1 MSIPG
6 LRPERTPP
14 FLRPLLARVEAG
26 DGIDMFPRRTPPPTG
41 GRRAAVLMLFAEGP
55 SGPDVLLVER
65 ASTLRN
71 HAGQIAFPGG
81 GTDPEDGGSPITTAL
96 REAEEETGLDPAGV
110 VPLATLPELFL
121 PPSGFVV
128 TPVLAHWA
136 RPSPVRAVDL
146 AETARVGRTPVAA
159 LADPANRINVS
170 GPSGHI
176 GHGFLVSGV
185 LVWGFTGGILS
196 ALLDRAGWAHP
207 WDESRVMDLGEAWS
221 AARSAYTDE
230 QEASGT

>member
-1 MSIPG
+1 VSDAG
-6 LRPERTPP
+6 LHPERTPA
-14 FLRPLLARVEAG
+14 FLQPLLAGVREP
-26 DGIDMFPRRTPPPTG
+26 IDFGVRRIPPPAG
-41 GRRAAVLMLFAEGP
+41 GRRAAVLMLFAEGRQ
-55 SGPDVLLVER
+55 GPDVLLVER

-81 GTDPEDGGSPITTAL
+81 GVDPEDGGSPVVAAL
-96 REAEEETGLDPAGV
+96 REAVEETGLDPAGV

-121 PPSGFVV
+121 PPSGYVV

-136 RPSPVRAVDL
+136 RPSAVRAVDL
-146 AETARVGRTPVAA
+146 GESARVGRCSIAS
-159 LADPANRINVS
+159 LADPDNRITVA
-170 GPSGHI
+170 GPSGHT
-176 GHGFLVSGV
+176 GPGFLVSGV

-207 WDESRVMDLGEAWS
+207 WDESRVLDLGEAWS